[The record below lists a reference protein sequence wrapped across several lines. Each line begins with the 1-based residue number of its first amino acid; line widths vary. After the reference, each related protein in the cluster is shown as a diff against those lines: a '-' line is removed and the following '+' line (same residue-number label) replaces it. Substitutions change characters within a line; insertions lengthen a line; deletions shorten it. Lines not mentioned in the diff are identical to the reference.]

1 MANLDTAH
9 PVAQKLLPE
18 LLVTLGIAV
27 LEQTGDEDAF
37 SPVGPLPSWWST
49 IFSDPPATVI
59 HLGKHSPF
67 LEHFLD
73 DARTAWSEGQDAI
86 ARSGLWAQLDSRMIP
101 HHFEATAVT
110 IGGKPFLLIEQVTE
124 RFEQSRGL
132 LQRAR
137 DQRLNQQAV
146 ETVHRRTQASLAGQ
160 LAQTEQERDDI
171 LALLHHLDLAA
182 LLVDESGRLTYITP
196 RGLQWLGPPAEPVIG
211 RPWEQTLPIT
221 PSERKQIRHNAM
233 LPVTQRPSR
242 TIRFANL
249 PARWITCDIH
259 DDPRHSARRIVLLH
273 DRTDVHHLRRQL
285 DQKAHFHDLVGG
297 STAML
302 AVYQLVRDVA
312 RVDSTVLIEGETGT
326 GKELIARALHYASG
340 RKDRPFIAANCAGL
354 TDSLLGSQLFGHKR
368 GAFTGA
374 IEDHRGL
381 FEAADGGTLFLD
393 EIGDVPHSVQTSL
406 LRVLQEKE
414 ITRLGE
420 TKPRKVNVRVVA
432 ATHHS
437 LSEDV
442 IRGTFRADLLYRI
455 RVARIQL
462 PPLRDR
468 RDDIPLLAR
477 TFLGQVAAAT
487 GKTIEGIAAESLQLL
502 MTYSWP
508 GNVRELKS
516 AIEFGVISCP
526 GPTLRPSDLPP
537 EIRLPQNN
545 HRHNV
550 LCDESEQDPRI
561 RITQALQQTG
571 GNRSEAAKLL
581 RMSRATFYRRLVDLK
596 IESPIKPAR

>member
-9 PVAQKLLPE
+9 PVAHKLLPE
-18 LLVTLGIAV
+18 LLITLGIAV

-37 SPVGPLPSWWST
+37 TPVGPLPTWWPS
-49 IFSDPPATVI
+49 IFSDPQTAAI
-59 HLGKHSPF
+59 HIGKQSPF

-73 DARTAWSEGQDAI
+73 DARAAWSKGQGAI
-86 ARSGLWAQLDSRMIP
+86 ARSGLWAQLDNRMIP

-110 IGGKPFLLIEQVTE
+110 IGEKPFLLIEQVTE
-124 RFEQSRGL
+124 RFEQSRNL

-137 DQRLNQQAV
+137 DQRLEHQAT
-146 ETVHRRTQASLAGQ
+146 ETAHRRTQASLAGQ
-160 LAQTEQERDDI
+160 LAQTEQERDNI

-182 LLVDESGRLTYITP
+182 LLVDESGHLTYITP
-196 RGLQWLGPPAEPVIG
+196 RGLQWLGHPIEPVIG
-211 RPWEQTLPIT
+211 RPWEQALPIA
-221 PSERKQIRHNAM
+221 PSERKQIRQDAA
-233 LPVTQRPSR
+233 LPAAQRSSR
-242 TIRFANL
+242 TIRFAKL

-259 DDPRHSARRIVLLH
+259 DDPRHPARRIVLLH

-285 DQKAHFHDLVGG
+285 DQKTHFHDLVGG
-297 STAML
+297 SAPML
-302 AVYQLVRDVA
+302 DVYQLVRDVA

-381 FEAADGGTLFLD
+381 FETAEGGTLFLD
-393 EIGDVPHSVQTSL
+393 EIGDVPQSVQTSL

-420 TKPRKVNVRVVA
+420 TKPRKVNVRVLA
-432 ATHHS
+432 ATHHN

-455 RVARIQL
+455 RVARIHL

-477 TFLGQVAAAT
+477 TFLSQVAAAT
-487 GKTIEGIAAESLQLL
+487 GKAIEGISAESLQLL

-537 EIRLPQNN
+537 EIRRPHDN
-545 HRHNV
+545 HRHDA
-550 LCDESEQDPRI
+550 LHDESGLDLRI
-561 RITQALQQTG
+561 RITQALQQAG

-596 IESPIKPAR
+596 LESPDKPTR

>member
-1 MANLDTAH
+1 MAHLTTAH
-9 PVAQKLLPE
+9 PVAHTLLPE
-18 LLVTLGIAV
+18 LLTTLGIAV

-37 SPVGPLPSWWST
+37 SPVGPLPPWWSS
-49 IFSDPPATVI
+49 IYPDPQAAAIP
-59 HLGKHSPF
+59 LGKQSPF

-73 DARTAWSEGQDAI
+73 DARAAWSNGQGAI

-110 IGGKPFLLIEQVTE
+110 IGGKPFLLIEQVTK
-124 RFEQSRGL
+124 RVEQSRDL

-137 DQRLNQQAV
+137 DQRLNHQAT

-160 LAQTEQERDDI
+160 LAQTEQERDNI

-182 LLVDESGRLTYITP
+182 LLVDESGRLTYLTP
-196 RGLQWLGPPAEPVIG
+196 RGLQWLGHPAEPVIG
-211 RPWEQTLPIT
+211 RPWEQALPIAS
-221 PSERKQIRHNAM
+221 SERTQIRHDAA
-233 LPVTQRPSR
+233 LPVTQRSSR
-242 TIRFANL
+242 TIRFANQ

-259 DDPRHSARRIVLLH
+259 DDPRHPARRIVLLH

-285 DQKAHFHDLVGG
+285 DQKARFHDLVGG
-297 STAML
+297 SAAM
-302 AVYQLVRDVA
+302 ADVYQLVRDVA

-381 FEAADGGTLFLD
+381 FEAAEGGTLFLD

-420 TKPRKVNVRVVA
+420 TKPRKVNVRVLA
-432 ATHHS
+432 ATHHN
-437 LSEDV
+437 LSKDV

-455 RVARIQL
+455 RVARIHL

-487 GKTIEGIAAESLQLL
+487 GKVIEGIAAESLQLL

-516 AIEFGVISCP
+516 AIEFSVISCP

-537 EIRLPQNN
+537 EIRLPHDN
-545 HRHNV
+545 HRRDT
-550 LCDESEQDPRI
+550 LRDESGQDPRI
-561 RITQALQQTG
+561 HITQALQQTG

-581 RMSRATFYRRLVDLK
+581 RMSRATFYRRLVELK
-596 IESPIKPAR
+596 IELPI